1 MEELAAFGALCL
13 IALVIY
19 FILVSMSAKDK
30 KDKDNIDLAK
40 YMDNPPKYIDPSSYD
55 DKKLLRRQL
64 LTSKGKIK
72 LSNELFHIN
81 MRMLSMK
88 FLLPMLSKRNMNLMG
103 KNGNI
108 HYMYVWKTVLL
119 FPKYQDF
126 YV

>member
-1 MEELAAFGALCL
+1 MMEELAAFGALCL

-64 LTSKGKIK
+64 SDPEIR
-72 LSNELFHIN
+72 SHA
-81 MRMLSMK
+81 
-88 FLLPMLSKRNMNLMG
+88 
-103 KNGNI
+103 
-108 HYMYVWKTVLL
+108 
-119 FPKYQDF
+119 
-126 YV
+126 